1 MIEVMFF
8 GQLTDLTGTGRIEIE
23 GAADTDQ
30 LLRQLIQ
37 KFPAL
42 SSSTYRIAVNN
53 KMINGNTMI
62 DFESKIAL
70 MPPFSGG

>member
-8 GQLTDLTGTGRIEIE
+8 GQLTDLTGAGRIEIE

-30 LLRQLIQ
+30 LLHQLIE

-62 DFESKIAL
+62 DSESKIAL

>member
-62 DFESKIAL
+62 DSESKIAL